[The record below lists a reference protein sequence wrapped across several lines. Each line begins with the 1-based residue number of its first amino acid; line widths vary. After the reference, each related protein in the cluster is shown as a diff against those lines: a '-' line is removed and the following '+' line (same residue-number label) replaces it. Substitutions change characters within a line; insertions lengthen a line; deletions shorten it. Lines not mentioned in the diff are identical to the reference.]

1 MRGERS
7 GSLVYALDFEPN
19 DLGSSPGRSDIVVVL
34 SLYSR
39 VQIIQSSGRCD
50 KLMACRGLADIF
62 VCHHLSE
69 S

>member
-7 GSLVYALDFEPN
+7 GLLVYALDFEPN
-19 DLGSSPGRSDIVVVL
+19 DLGSSPGRSDFVVVL

-39 VQIIQSSGRCD
+39 VQIVQSSGRCD